1 MASWLLLITC
11 FLAQIVGRVEVA
23 EAMRCEIHLGDAHA
37 RLPTMHRAL
46 TTIERPHQQRQR
58 KIAAIHGNQRL
69 YAIGITG
76 TRTAASLGA
85 GQHTVYQV
93 RGSMRRIDWY
103 AQHP

>member
-69 YAIGITG
+69 YAIGIRSEEHTSEHQ
-76 TRTAASLGA
+76 SL
-85 GQHTVYQV
+85 
-93 RGSMRRIDWY
+93 MRISYSVLRLKK
-103 AQHP
+103 